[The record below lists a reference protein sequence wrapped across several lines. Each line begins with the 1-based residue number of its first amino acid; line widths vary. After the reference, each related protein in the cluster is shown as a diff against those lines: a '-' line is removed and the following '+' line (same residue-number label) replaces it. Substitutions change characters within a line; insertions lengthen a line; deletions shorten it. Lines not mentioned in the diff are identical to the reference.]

1 MTATRPFKGD
11 NKLLLGIILGV
22 ITFWLFAQSVLNV
35 VPTLQESFST
45 NAGTIN
51 IAVSLTALF
60 SGLFVVGAGSIADK
74 IGRVKMT
81 YIGLILSVV
90 GSLLIIVS
98 NLPALLIIGRIIQG
112 FSAACIMP
120 ATLAIVNEYYQGK
133 DRQRALSY
141 WSIGS
146 WGGSGITSYFGGL
159 MATFVGWRWIFIVSI
174 IVAVLAMILIR
185 HTPET
190 KASRDSDVRN
200 HKFDVVG
207 LIVLAIMMLS
217 LNVIITQ
224 TSHFGFLSPLILSLT
239 VVFIVSVI
247 FFLIYEKKL
256 QNPLIDFGLFKHKG
270 YSGAVISNF
279 ALNAVAGTLIV
290 ANTYFQQGL
299 GFTSNQSGMMSI
311 TYLVTVLVMIRVGEK
326 IMQKLGAKRPMLYG
340 SLLNAAGMLL
350 IALTFLPTGIYV
362 VSSVI
367 GYLLFG
373 LGLGMYATPSTDTAV
388 TSAPDNKV
396 GTASGIYKMASSLGN
411 AFGIAISGTIYAVV
425 SESVNLQVGAMAG
438 IGFNILLGLIAF
450 VTVLFLVPKSQ
461 GETY

>member
-11 NKLLLGIILGV
+11 NRLLLGIILGV

-35 VPTLQESFST
+35 VPTLQESFSS

-98 NLPALLIIGRIIQG
+98 NLSALLIIGRIIQG

-174 IVAVLAMILIR
+174 IVAILAMILIR

-190 KASRDSDVRN
+190 KASRDSDVRS

-207 LIVLAIMMLS
+207 LVVLAIMMLS

-311 TYLVTVLVMIRVGEK
+311 TYLITVLVMIRVGEK

-461 GETY
+461 SETY

>member
-1 MTATRPFKGD
+1 MSATRPFKGD
-11 NKLLLGIILGV
+11 NRLLLGIILGV

-60 SGLFVVGAGSIADK
+60 SALFVVGAGSFADK
-74 IGRVKMT
+74 VGRVKMT

-98 NLPALLIIGRIIQG
+98 NLPSLLIIGRIIQG

-174 IVAVLAMILIR
+174 IVAILAMILIR

-190 KASRDSDVRN
+190 KASQDSDVRQ

-224 TSHFGFLSPLILSLT
+224 TSHFGFLSPLILSLV
-239 VVFIVSVI
+239 VVFIISVI
-247 FFLIYEKKL
+247 FFLVYERKL
-256 QNPLIDFGLFKHKG
+256 QNPLIDFDLFKHKA

-311 TYLVTVLVMIRVGEK
+311 TYLITVLVMIRVGEK

-340 SLLNAAGMLL
+340 SLLNALGMLL
-350 IALTFLPTGIYV
+350 ISLTFLPTGIYV

-450 VTVLFLVPKSQ
+450 VAVWILVPKSQ